1 MKWNVSGFRTRWSY
15 PVRFALGAMPLAL
28 LAHRLWVPSEPWLCV
43 IFPVMYVLTSLFCIL
58 AGGKRRLLWGILS
71 AALIGF
77 AALVFCPWQEIWQTL
92 LVPAGCIVFLFL
104 TLPMAGWDFER
115 EPPVAIWFI
124 LIFIHMFGQVVC
136 FFDMKDLYTPA
147 EPAMLWCFLGFGAL
161 HLLALNRESLI
172 SGAAKGRQA
181 PVGMQRKNR
190 LMTAALMALIVIVS
204 AIPAI
209 AEFLAMAWEWFKQL
223 VLAFL
228 RFLDSLLPDQQP
240 VTGTG
245 GGSGDGM
252 MMFGDP
258 SAPSPVALF
267 LEKVAIVAAILIGA
281 VLLFFAFRFLGR
293 RLRILM
299 KHLWALMNRYAH
311 AASEDYVDEIADT
324 RETGEDT
331 STGPRQ
337 LFRRVFQQVNEDKLG
352 PTERIRYRYSRLMN
366 RHQDWQPG
374 STARE
379 NLAEDAAGIYERAR
393 YSTQSVSPEEAEQF
407 AQYSKS
413 LEKNPTHN

>member
-1 MKWNVSGFRTRWSY
+1 MKWNLSGFRARWSY

-28 LAHRLWVPSEPWLCV
+28 LSYRLWYPDQPWLCV
-43 IFPVMYVLTSLFCIL
+43 VFPVLYVLTSLFCIL
-58 AGGKRRLLWGILS
+58 AGGKKRLVWGILS

-77 AALVFCPWQEIWQTL
+77 AAFALCPWREAWQTL

-124 LIFIHMFGQVVC
+124 LVFIHMFGQVVC

-161 HLLALNRESLI
+161 HLMALNHESLV
-172 SGAAKGRQA
+172 SGAAKGRKA
-181 PVGMQRKNR
+181 PVGMQHKNR
-190 LMTAALMALIVIVS
+190 LMTFALMAMIVIVS

-209 AEFLAMAWEWFKQL
+209 AEFLAMAWEWVKQA
-223 VLAFL
+223 VMAFL
-228 RFLDSLLPDQQP
+228 RFLDSLLPEQQP
-240 VTGTG
+240 VTGSG

-252 MMFGDP
+252 MMFGE
-258 SAPSPVALF
+258 PSPPSPIALF
-267 LEKVAIVAAILIGA
+267 MEKVAIVAAILIGA
-281 VLLFFAFRFLGR
+281 VLLFFALRFLGR
-293 RLRILM
+293 RLRALM
-299 KHLWALMNRYAH
+299 KRLWAMMNRYAH

-324 RETGEDT
+324 RETGEDS

-337 LFRRVFQQVNEDKLG
+337 LLRRLFQQVNEDKLT
-352 PTERIRYRYSRLMN
+352 PAERIRYRYSRLMY
-366 RHQDWQPG
+366 RHEEWQPG

-379 NLAEDAAGIYERAR
+379 NLDADAAGIYERAR
-393 YSTQSVSPEEAEQF
+393 YSTQPVSAEEAEQF
-407 AQYSKS
+407 AQYSKAA
-413 LEKNPTHN
+413 EKNAAHS